1 MESLFYPPD
10 ALEGWTVRT
19 VLKNKLSSHKSPK
32 CFTGL
37 VRLDSLPGFGEK
49 LFFFI
54 HRFFL
59 SLFYFFILFPSKTVQ
74 SSKKRKREK
83 KRDVY
88 SWTVFISNCPQTIQT
103 IHKLSRDDP
112 WLISAR

>member
-19 VLKNKLSSHKSPK
+19 VFKNKLSSHKTLK
-32 CFTGL
+32 YLKGL

-49 LFFFI
+49 LFFLYTD
-54 HRFFL
+54 FF
-59 SLFYFFILFPSKTVQ
+59 SLFFIFFILFPPKTVQ

-83 KRDVY
+83 KRSVY
-88 SWTVFISNCPQTIQT
+88 SWTVFISNYPQTVQLSANYPGM
-103 IHKLSRDDP
+103 IHG
-112 WLISAR
+112 

>member
-59 SLFYFFILFPSKTVQ
+59 SLFYFFYIISPKNCPIIQ
-74 SSKKRKREK
+74 KEKKRKEK
-83 KRDVY
+83 K
-88 SWTVFISNCPQTIQT
+88 C
-103 IHKLSRDDP
+103 L
-112 WLISAR
+112 